1 MKCYETLLI
10 LRPTLDKDAVEAAV
24 SKIGEVV
31 TKEHG
36 EVVRTDHWGKR
47 KLAYPIKKEV
57 LGYYCLFYYK
67 GEGKIVSKLEAF
79 LKISDP
85 VIRYM
90 TTALEPEQLDR
101 VVPQPS
107 ELRPL
112 DEEGAPSFSRSSEGE
127 GRGSVHAEVEEG
139 PVADPDDASD
149 DESEPLSDD
158 ENA

>member
-1 MKCYETLLI
+1 MKCYETMLI

-24 SKIGEVV
+24 AKIGEMV
-31 TKEHG
+31 TKEKG

-57 LGYYCLFYYK
+57 IGYYCLLYFK
-67 GEGKIVSKLEAF
+67 GEGKEVGKLEAA
-79 LKISDP
+79 LKIFDP
-85 VIRYM
+85 VIRFM
-90 TTALEPEQLDR
+90 TIQIEPEQLDR

-112 DEEGAPSFSRSSEGE
+112 DEEGAVSYSR
-127 GRGSVHAEVEEG
+127 A
-139 PVADPDDASD
+139 P
-149 DESEPLSDD
+149 ESEDRGVVPEPAEESLAEAEEPGEEDVEPLADE